1 MSYQIVTDA
10 TADMDYSLL
19 DAHVIPMKVYM
30 NQKEFLYGP
39 DGNISVK
46 TFYEALREG
55 TIATTSQIT
64 PFEFNYVFEKYM
76 AGGKDVLYL
85 AFSSGMSGTYQN
97 ALLSAIELMKEYP
110 QRRIICVD
118 TLSASV
124 KEGYLVYEAVKRKKE
139 GMKIDDLANWVMG
152 KRVKIHNRFI
162 VDDLETLKRGG
173 RISKVTA
180 LTGMAL
186 QIKPILE
193 INEEGNLKLIR
204 KYRGRKNSIRALFYY
219 YQEKKGK
226 HQGDTVRVGH
236 GDCIDDA
243 IMLSGYIHEKFPN
256 TSIIITPVGPVIG
269 AHTGPGML
277 SIAFNCGLG
286 YV

>member
-97 ALLSAIELMKEYP
+97 ALLSAIETHSGVSYVL
-110 QRRIICVD
+110 
-118 TLSASV
+118 
-124 KEGYLVYEAVKRKKE
+124 
-139 GMKIDDLANWVMG
+139 
-152 KRVKIHNRFI
+152 IH
-162 VDDLETLKRGG
+162 
-173 RISKVTA
+173 S
-180 LTGMAL
+180 
-186 QIKPILE
+186 Q
-193 INEEGNLKLIR
+193 
-204 KYRGRKNSIRALFYY
+204 
-219 YQEKKGK
+219 
-226 HQGDTVRVGH
+226 HQ
-236 GDCIDDA
+236 
-243 IMLSGYIHEKFPN
+243 
-256 TSIIITPVGPVIG
+256 
-269 AHTGPGML
+269 
-277 SIAFNCGLG
+277 
-286 YV
+286 

>member
-64 PFEFNYVFEKYM
+64 PFEFNYVFEKHM
-76 AGGKDVLYL
+76 AHGKDVLYL

-193 INEEGNLKLIR
+193 INEEGNLQLIR
-204 KYRGRKNSIRALFYY
+204 KDRGRKKSIKSLFCYY
-219 YQEKKGK
+219 KEKKREYGE
-226 HQGDTVRVGH
+226 DTVVIGH
-236 GDCIDDA
+236 GDCMDDA
-243 IMLSGYIHEKFPN
+243 IILSGYIHEKFPN
-256 TSIIITPVGPVIG
+256 TGIIITPVGPVIG
-269 AHTGPGML
+269 AHTGSGML
-277 SIAFNCGLG
+277 SIAFNGD
-286 YV
+286 